1 MNLGRP
7 NPDYGNITQYSGQGD
22 SYYNGLTGS
31 VQHRAR
37 WAMARVSYT
46 LSKAID
52 NTGNAF
58 FSSPQ
63 NNFNI
68 RDDRALSDND
78 QRHRIT
84 VSGEISAK
92 GFQLSPIFTYST
104 AYPFN
109 IVTGGQTIQTTAAR
123 LPGAGRN
130 TGVGFNYT
138 SLDLRLS
145 RRVRVTE
152 RVTAEVLAESF
163 NTLNRTNLQ
172 FPNNTFG
179 PGPTP
184 LPTFGQPTAA
194 ADPRQIQFG
203 LRFSF

>member
-1 MNLGRP
+1 
-7 NPDYGNITQYSGQGD
+7 
-22 SYYNGLTGS
+22 
-31 VQHRAR
+31 
-37 WAMARVSYT
+37 MARQRTALRDRGSAPQQHVQPHH
-46 LSKAID
+46 
-52 NTGNAF
+52 
-58 FSSPQ
+58 SSQ
-63 NNFNI
+63 HV
-68 RDDRALSDND
+68 RDKLVGRSIATS
-78 QRHRIT
+78 
-84 VSGEISAK
+84 
-92 GFQLSPIFTYST
+92 TYSA

-130 TGVGFNYT
+130 TGVGFNYA

-145 RRVRVTE
+145 RRVRVTD

-172 FPNNTFG
+172 FPNNTLG
-179 PGPTP
+179 LGPTP
-184 LPTFGQPTAA
+184 LPTLGQPTAA